1 MIHIALVHYP
11 VLNKRGEVIVSSVT
25 NLDIH
30 DIARVSKTYGI
41 AGYYVVTPV
50 AEQQRLVK
58 ELISHWS
65 EDAGGAINPDRRVA
79 LDIVRIAGSL
89 LDVKEDIAHKTGT
102 HPIIYATSAK
112 QRNNAVRWPCLR
124 ERLLDKDLNVLLLF
138 GTAFGLAEESL
149 DGIDGTL
156 EPIQGASRYNHLPVR
171 SAVAIAIDRLLSND
185 RQRDSI

>member
-11 VLNKRGEVIVSSVT
+11 VLNKRGEVIVSAVT

-50 AEQQRLVK
+50 VEQQTLVK

-65 EDAGGAINPDRRVA
+65 ENVGGTINPDRRVA

-89 LDVKEDIAHKTGT
+89 VDVKEDITHKTGT
-102 HPIIYATSAK
+102 RPIIYATSAK
-112 QRNNAVRWPCLR
+112 HRDNTLRWSFLKK
-124 ERLLDKDLNVLLLF
+124 RLLDKDFNLLLLF
-138 GTAFGLAEESL
+138 GTAFGLAEEL
-149 DGIDGTL
+149 LNEIDGIL
-156 EPIQGASRYNHLPVR
+156 EPIEGTSGYNHLPVR
-171 SAVAIAIDRLLSND
+171 CAVAIAIDRLLSND